1 MRHRSKRRDSNH
13 FELMAHAESI
23 GFSVLDTSQL
33 GKGLDLL
40 VAIRGKHGKGD
51 TIRIEIKDG
60 AKIPS
65 KRKLLESEQDVFD
78 HWQGRCEV
86 WECVSDIDRLRS
98 ELLSYA
104 PIYE

>member
-1 MRHRSKRRDSNH
+1 MSHRHRGKRRDSNH
-13 FELMAHAESI
+13 PEIAAYAAQI

-33 GKGLDLL
+33 NRGLDLL
-40 VAIRGKHGKGD
+40 VALNGH
-51 TIRIEIKDG
+51 TIRIECKDG
-60 AKIPS
+60 AKPPS
-65 KRKLLESEQDVFD
+65 ARKLLESEQDVFD

-86 WECVSDIDRLRS
+86 WECVADIDRLRS